1 MTNVAVACWSITNL
15 PGNATG
21 TEIDTIPAM
30 SRHISFD
37 TVMAG
42 AVNAMPNHAVKIFVA
57 PEYLFTERD
66 DSPGAGNRDMI
77 PASRSQKHTIYGRLR
92 LISSRYPTVYI
103 IAGTIAYEKRAM
115 GGIGKKHS
123 YNVCPILYGG
133 EIIKTIYKSEDDA
146 MLQSE
151 GVFGAKGDAETQ
163 SPLFNAGAVAV
174 GVDICADYNG
184 TQGGVDG
191 RLGRYITRTRAGRP
205 DIHVQISGTN
215 SALPGKSQA
224 KQDGAYVHC
233 DLGKGS
239 KAFRI
244 TGYADFGTQYAVLT
258 GQSIHQSVGSLQIF
272 DLTV

>member
-15 PGNATG
+15 PGNAAA
-21 TEIDTIPAM
+21 TEIDNIPAM

-42 AVNAMPNHAVKIFVA
+42 AVNAMPNHAVKIFIA

-66 DSPGAGNRDMI
+66 GSPAGNRDMI
-77 PASRSQKHTIYGRLR
+77 PASRSQKHSIYGRLR

-103 IAGTIAYEKRAM
+103 IAGTIAYEKRAL
-115 GGIGKKHS
+115 GGVGRKHS

-151 GVFGAKGDAETQ
+151 GVFGAKGEAEAQ
-163 SPLFNAGAVAV
+163 SPLFDAGAVSV

-184 TQGGVDG
+184 TQTSNDG
-191 RLGRYITRTRAGRP
+191 RLARYITRMSLPQP

-215 SALPGKSQA
+215 AALPGKAQA

-233 DLGKGS
+233 DLGRGS

-244 TGYADFGTQYAVLT
+244 TGHAGLNTQYAPLT
-258 GQSIHQSVGSLQIF
+258 GQSIHQSVGSLHIF
-272 DLTV
+272 DLVV